1 MDEGGRARRLCR
13 DRNGVRG
20 LRLRLDSLR
29 EDFNYH
35 YDGDC
40 LGRLRRIVVETLDE
54 VEAAA
59 ARPGRPQ

>member
-1 MDEGGRARRLCR
+1 MLAVFAGIETGFKGFDC
-13 DRNGVRG
+13 DW
-20 LRLRLDSLR
+20 DSLR